1 MTRYQPYDRLLG
13 QNNGLRPPLK
23 VSRICCPFL
32 QTLVSKIEQGISV
45 QVTGPRSTF
54 DIEETFMMK
63 PFILTQAESDFIHH
77 HRYEALNLVDGPAG
91 DWLRANGI
99 YASTMIP
106 FLYVDQETNPR
117 WLDRITED
125 PFPPFKPAWS
135 SKEEFEARAAQ
146 IVESYPVIKGLP
158 SALPGYKPSKK
169 DPDDQG
175 SGSPITGS
183 ESIIHSG

>member
-1 MTRYQPYDRLLG
+1 MTRYQPYDPLLG
-13 QNNGLRPPLK
+13 QKNGLRLRLK
-23 VSRICCPFL
+23 GSQIWCPFL
-32 QTLVSKIEQGISV
+32 STQGSKIGQSIFV

-54 DIEETFMMK
+54 DNEETLMPR
-63 PFILTQAESDFIHH
+63 PFVLTQAESDFIHH
-77 HRYEALNLVDGPAG
+77 HRYEALNLIEGPAG

-146 IVESYPVIKGLP
+146 IVESYPVI
-158 SALPGYKPSKK
+158 
-169 DPDDQG
+169 
-175 SGSPITGS
+175 
-183 ESIIHSG
+183 